1 MNKEN
6 QDQILEKYKKSITQT
21 LEAIQNDYK
30 TNIIIPNTL
39 YELNNF
45 LTELKNKKIKTDFI
59 DNQITNEHLYAFLC
73 LLQEEGTRTLGL
85 KILKNNIEIHPP
97 FTKKLINKM
106 FPMIICKILEDF
118 KSKNFNDRYECLKL
132 INSWFQL
139 SNNNFPLIFCQ
150 GIAAMSKNDE
160 IFKKG
165 CLEFLRILS
174 IIRPDLCSSVGGF
187 KILINSLLDVNNY
200 DIQDYILYSL
210 LYVINSPEKRKYF
223 NGFDDF
229 YKIFSVFT
237 KSDFTN
243 KNSPK
248 DKNTNKN
255 NDPNAYENEKKRIEL
270 SKNVIKKLLKTWTGY
285 LLIMGDYMALGSVIE
300 ALNTDT
306 DDLIKS
312 TVLNM
317 FNEILN
323 EEYDYIDNFIN
334 ISSSSRDYFYINK
347 IFFAYIFQGL
357 EQNNFY
363 SNIMKFIENGNKTY
377 NDFAHSLALKYI
389 ILYSKISKTYLKLP
403 FLNEKLRNEFEQKKQ
418 ENNDIKIFYQKE
430 IDLWE
435 NQYKEIAEED
445 LLDKIFY
452 HFLSKDLSYINAKNL
467 STEVILALHTLI
479 VHFQSN
485 KKYTNQ
491 YSIESCNKEL
501 YSIDDKSFNKLL
513 IQSKVLDTKE
523 YIKWDWGYIDSILE
537 VIDNKKLI
545 SERQAILKKLLYFY
559 YPSKNEFVNNAW
571 RSGKSEINKEFLVDS
586 FSYGS
591 IGNKLFTIL
600 ASCPEGIIVLKN
612 KDDFVE
618 DVINCLKNCLNEN
631 RKAIQVFG
639 IEQIYSKMSRNI
651 FTFIGILSST
661 IYGDEYLE
669 EKGFYSML
677 DKFVDSNNKFDYLL
691 ATIIDNINFNSK
703 NVNEWISKLISKG
716 SPQIKRYIFD
726 HIRCIFQLK
735 KELTC
740 DIDLLL
746 NSFSTEKEN
755 CNNVI
760 ISILTSLLV
769 KDNNNYE
776 IKLTPE
782 LIEKISKIDKRLL
795 FIMMRNK
802 DCFELMEDF
811 IQKEIKDINVDD
823 LVISYGNYL
832 EESTIKV
839 INAKG
844 EDNKDYNVFLT
855 ITLSQIEEQYNKIHE
870 FFVLKQLPFYI
881 IIIIK
886 DKESKNIRERYILNS
901 HMEYFSNDK
910 IILYGKPRDNTNQK
924 NIDFRTSTVNFLWKL
939 GDVNI
944 DRMGKYFTDNLDEL
958 LVPFGDNELNQRV
971 EIEDNP
977 GLIKLEKEGITL
989 ILKEDQNNKGTYS
1002 IYSIYCNIK
1011 INPHTKQYFKTP
1023 INILTELPNNEK
1035 GTETLINIG
1044 AVEKLLNY
1052 FDSDNKINNDIKYI
1066 KSALWMLAKI
1076 LIRDETGKIEKKY
1089 QIIQKILKFNEECSD
1104 YGMKGNIVYILC
1116 FISQKPSIKEYLKLN
1131 GYSYF
1136 FNTDICYPNDMK
1148 KLYIDKTT
1156 SYDNIKMKKDGDII
1170 NKKIVLSKESEAIY
1184 GNITNLINNI
1194 WSKTAS
1200 IELDDIYKRE
1210 PHLFNDPNLFIKIY
1224 AALSRHKFKQPVRRK
1239 ILQYFDNCLT
1249 SPEIIENAS
1258 KIMGELGEDLLLAHE
1273 MEE

>member
-1 MNKEN
+1 MS
-6 QDQILEKYKKSITQT
+6 QIDQFLVSI
-21 LEAIQNDYK
+21 K
-30 TNIIIPNTL
+30 
-39 YELNNF
+39 
-45 LTELKNKKIKTDFI
+45 
-59 DNQITNEHLYAFLC
+59 
-73 LLQEEGTRTLGL
+73 
-85 KILKNNIEIHPP
+85 
-97 FTKKLINKM
+97 
-106 FPMIICKILEDF
+106 
-118 KSKNFNDRYECLKL
+118 
-132 INSWFQL
+132 WFQL
-139 SNNNFPLIFCQ
+139 SNNNFPFIFCQ

-210 LYVINSPEKRKYF
+210 LYVINSPDKRKYF

-334 ISSSSRDYFYINK
+334 ISSSSRDYFYTNK

-418 ENNDIKIFYQKE
+418 ENNDLKLIYQKE
-430 IDLWE
+430 MDLWE

-479 VHFQSN
+479 INFQSN

-523 YIKWDWGYIDSILE
+523 YIKWDWGHIDSILE

-559 YPSKNEFVNNAW
+559 YPSKNEFVNNFW
-571 RSGKSEINKEFLVDS
+571 KSGKSEANKEFLVDS

-661 IYGDEYLE
+661 LYGDEYLE

-740 DIDLLL
+740 DINLLL

-760 ISILTSLLV
+760 ISILTSILV
-769 KDNNNYE
+769 RDNNNYE
-776 IKLTPE
+776 INLTPE
-782 LIEKISKIDKRLL
+782 LIEKISKIDKKLL

-823 LVISYGNYL
+823 LVVSYGNYL
-832 EESTIKV
+832 EESTIKI

-844 EDNKDYNVFLT
+844 DDNKDYNVFLT

-910 IILYGKPRDNTNQK
+910 IILYGKPRDNVNQR

-944 DRMGKYFTDNLDEL
+944 DRMGKYYTGNLDEL
-958 LVPFGDNELNQRV
+958 LVPFGDNELNQKI
-971 EIEDNP
+971 EIPDNP

-1002 IYSIYCNIK
+1002 LYSIYCNIK

-1052 FDSDNKINNDIKYI
+1052 LDNDNIINKDIKNI

-1136 FNTDICYPNDMK
+1136 FNTDICYPNDMN

-1156 SYDNIKMKKDGDII
+1156 SYDNNKIKKDGDII

-1184 GNITNLINNI
+1184 SNITNLINNI

-1210 PHLFNDPNLFIKIY
+1210 PHLFNDPNLFIKVY

-1258 KIMGELGEDLLLAHE
+1258 KILGELGEDLLLSSE
-1273 MEE
+1273 LE

>member
-1 MNKEN
+1 MSKEN
-6 QDQILEKYKKSITQT
+6 QDQILEKYKKSIIQT
-21 LEAIQNDYK
+21 LESIQNDYK
-30 TNIIIPNTL
+30 TNLIIHNTL

-45 LTELKNKKIKTDFI
+45 LTELKNKKIKTDLI
-59 DNQITNEHLYAFLC
+59 DNQITNEHLYVFLC

-97 FTKKLINKM
+97 FTKKLVNKM

-139 SNNNFPLIFCQ
+139 SNNNFPFIFCQ

-210 LYVINSPEKRKYF
+210 LYVINSPDKRKYF

-334 ISSSSRDYFYINK
+334 ISSSSRDYFYTNK

-418 ENNDIKIFYQKE
+418 ENNDLKLIYQKE
-430 IDLWE
+430 MDLWE

-479 VHFQSN
+479 INFQSN

-523 YIKWDWGYIDSILE
+523 YIKWDWGHIDSILE

-559 YPSKNEFVNNAW
+559 YPSKNEFVNNFW
-571 RSGKSEINKEFLVDS
+571 KSGKSEANKEFLVDS

-661 IYGDEYLE
+661 LYGDEYLE

-740 DIDLLL
+740 DINLLL

-760 ISILTSLLV
+760 ISILTSILV
-769 KDNNNYE
+769 RDNNNYE
-776 IKLTPE
+776 INLTPE
-782 LIEKISKIDKRLL
+782 LIEKISKIDKKLL

-823 LVISYGNYL
+823 LVVSYGNYL
-832 EESTIKV
+832 EESTIKI

-844 EDNKDYNVFLT
+844 DDNKDYNVFLT

-910 IILYGKPRDNTNQK
+910 IILYGKPRDNVNQR

-944 DRMGKYFTDNLDEL
+944 DRMGKYYTGNLDEL
-958 LVPFGDNELNQRV
+958 LVPFGDNELNQKI
-971 EIEDNP
+971 EIPDNP

-1002 IYSIYCNIK
+1002 LYSIYCNIK

-1052 FDSDNKINNDIKYI
+1052 LDNDNIINKDIKNI

-1136 FNTDICYPNDMK
+1136 FNTDICYPNDMN

-1156 SYDNIKMKKDGDII
+1156 SYDNNKIKKDGDII

-1184 GNITNLINNI
+1184 SNITNLINNI

-1210 PHLFNDPNLFIKIY
+1210 PHLFNDPNLFIKVY

-1258 KIMGELGEDLLLAHE
+1258 KILGELGEDLLLSSE
-1273 MEE
+1273 LE

>member
-1 MNKEN
+1 MSKEN
-6 QDQILEKYKKSITQT
+6 QDQILEKYKKSIIQT
-21 LEAIQNDYK
+21 LESIQNDYK
-30 TNIIIPNTL
+30 TNLIIPNTL

-45 LTELKNKKIKTDFI
+45 LTELKNKKIKTDLI
-59 DNQITNEHLYAFLC
+59 DNQITNEHLYVFLC

-97 FTKKLINKM
+97 FTKKLVNKM

-139 SNNNFPLIFCQ
+139 SNNNFPFIFCQ

-210 LYVINSPEKRKYF
+210 LYVINSPDKRKYF

-306 DDLIKS
+306 EDLIKS

-334 ISSSSRDYFYINK
+334 ISSSSRDYFYTNK

-363 SNIMKFIENGNKTY
+363 SNIMKFIENGNKAY

-418 ENNDIKIFYQKE
+418 ENNDLKLIYQKE
-430 IDLWE
+430 MDLWE

-479 VHFQSN
+479 INFQSN

-523 YIKWDWGYIDSILE
+523 YIKWDWGHIDSILE

-559 YPSKNEFVNNAW
+559 YPSKNEFVNNFW
-571 RSGKSEINKEFLVDS
+571 KSGKSEANKEFLVDS

-661 IYGDEYLE
+661 LYGDEYLE

-740 DIDLLL
+740 DINLLL

-760 ISILTSLLV
+760 ISILTSILV
-769 KDNNNYE
+769 RDNNNYE
-776 IKLTPE
+776 INLTPE
-782 LIEKISKIDKRLL
+782 LIEKISKIDKKLL

-823 LVISYGNYL
+823 LVVSYGNYL
-832 EESTIKV
+832 EESTIKI

-844 EDNKDYNVFLT
+844 DDNKDYNVFLT

-910 IILYGKPRDNTNQK
+910 IILYGKPRDNVNQR

-944 DRMGKYFTDNLDEL
+944 DRMGKYYTGNLDEL
-958 LVPFGDNELNQRV
+958 LVPFGDNELNQKI
-971 EIEDNP
+971 EIPDNP

-1002 IYSIYCNIK
+1002 LYSIYCNIK

-1052 FDSDNKINNDIKYI
+1052 LDNDNIINKDIKNI

-1136 FNTDICYPNDMK
+1136 FNTDICYPNDMN

-1156 SYDNIKMKKDGDII
+1156 SYDNNKIKKDGDII

-1184 GNITNLINNI
+1184 SNITNLINNI

-1210 PHLFNDPNLFIKIY
+1210 PHLFNDPNLFIKVY

-1258 KIMGELGEDLLLAHE
+1258 KILGELGEDLLLSSE
-1273 MEE
+1273 LE

>member
-1 MNKEN
+1 MSKEN
-6 QDQILEKYKKSITQT
+6 QDQILEKYKKSIIQT
-21 LEAIQNDYK
+21 LESIQNDYK
-30 TNIIIPNTL
+30 TNLIIPNTL

-45 LTELKNKKIKTDFI
+45 LTELKNKKIKTDLI
-59 DNQITNEHLYAFLC
+59 DNQITNEHLYVFLC

-97 FTKKLINKM
+97 FTKKLVNKM

-139 SNNNFPLIFCQ
+139 SNNNFPFIFCQ

-210 LYVINSPEKRKYF
+210 LYVINSPDKRKYF

-243 KNSPK
+243 KNSQK

-334 ISSSSRDYFYINK
+334 ISSSSRDYFYTNK

-418 ENNDIKIFYQKE
+418 ENNDLKLIYQKE
-430 IDLWE
+430 MDLWE

-479 VHFQSN
+479 INFQSN

-523 YIKWDWGYIDSILE
+523 YIKWDWGHIDSILE

-559 YPSKNEFVNNAW
+559 YPSKNEFVNNFW
-571 RSGKSEINKEFLVDS
+571 KSGKSEANKEFLVDS

-661 IYGDEYLE
+661 LYGDEYLE

-740 DIDLLL
+740 DINLLL

-760 ISILTSLLV
+760 ISILTSILV
-769 KDNNNYE
+769 RDNNNYE
-776 IKLTPE
+776 INLTPE
-782 LIEKISKIDKRLL
+782 LIEKISKIDKKLL

-823 LVISYGNYL
+823 LVVSYGNYL
-832 EESTIKV
+832 EESTIKI

-844 EDNKDYNVFLT
+844 DDNKDYNVFLT

-910 IILYGKPRDNTNQK
+910 IILYGKPRDNVNQR

-944 DRMGKYFTDNLDEL
+944 DRMGKYYTGNLDEL
-958 LVPFGDNELNQRV
+958 LVPFGDNELNQKI
-971 EIEDNP
+971 EIPDNP

-1002 IYSIYCNIK
+1002 LYSIYCNIK

-1052 FDSDNKINNDIKYI
+1052 LDNDNIINKDIKNI

-1136 FNTDICYPNDMK
+1136 FNTDICYPNDMN

-1156 SYDNIKMKKDGDII
+1156 SYDNNKIKKDGDII

-1184 GNITNLINNI
+1184 SNITNLINNI

-1210 PHLFNDPNLFIKIY
+1210 PHLFNDPNLFIKVY

-1258 KIMGELGEDLLLAHE
+1258 KILGELGEDLLLSSE
-1273 MEE
+1273 LE

>member
-1 MNKEN
+1 MSKEN
-6 QDQILEKYKKSITQT
+6 QDQILEKYKKSIIQT
-21 LEAIQNDYK
+21 LESIQNDYK
-30 TNIIIPNTL
+30 TNLIIPNTL

-45 LTELKNKKIKTDFI
+45 LTELKNKKIKTDLI
-59 DNQITNEHLYAFLC
+59 DNQITNEHLYVFLC

-97 FTKKLINKM
+97 FTKKLVNKM

-139 SNNNFPLIFCQ
+139 SNNNFPFIFCQ

-210 LYVINSPEKRKYF
+210 LYVINSPDKRKYF

-334 ISSSSRDYFYINK
+334 ISSSSRDYFYTNK

-418 ENNDIKIFYQKE
+418 ENNDLKLIYQKE
-430 IDLWE
+430 MELWE

-479 VHFQSN
+479 INFQSN

-523 YIKWDWGYIDSILE
+523 YIKWDWGHIDSILE

-559 YPSKNEFVNNAW
+559 YPSKNEFVNNFW
-571 RSGKSEINKEFLVDS
+571 KSGKSEANKEFLVDS

-661 IYGDEYLE
+661 LYGDEYLE

-740 DIDLLL
+740 DINLLL

-760 ISILTSLLV
+760 ISILTSILV
-769 KDNNNYE
+769 RDNNNYE
-776 IKLTPE
+776 INLTPE
-782 LIEKISKIDKRLL
+782 LIEKISKIDKKLL

-823 LVISYGNYL
+823 LVVSYGNYL
-832 EESTIKV
+832 EESTIKI

-844 EDNKDYNVFLT
+844 DDNKDYNVFLT

-910 IILYGKPRDNTNQK
+910 IILYGKPRDNVNQR

-944 DRMGKYFTDNLDEL
+944 DRMGKYYTGNLDEL
-958 LVPFGDNELNQRV
+958 LVPFGDNELNQKI
-971 EIEDNP
+971 EIPDNP
-977 GLIKLEKEGITL
+977 GLIQLEKEGITL

-1002 IYSIYCNIK
+1002 LYSIYCNIK

-1052 FDSDNKINNDIKYI
+1052 LDNDNIINKDIKNI

-1136 FNTDICYPNDMK
+1136 FNTDICYPNDMN

-1156 SYDNIKMKKDGDII
+1156 SYDNNKIKKDGDII

-1184 GNITNLINNI
+1184 SNITNLINNI

-1210 PHLFNDPNLFIKIY
+1210 PHLFNDPNLFIKVY

-1258 KIMGELGEDLLLAHE
+1258 KILGELGEDLLLSSE
-1273 MEE
+1273 LE

>member
-1 MNKEN
+1 M
-6 QDQILEKYKKSITQT
+6 
-21 LEAIQNDYK
+21 
-30 TNIIIPNTL
+30 
-39 YELNNF
+39 
-45 LTELKNKKIKTDFI
+45 
-59 DNQITNEHLYAFLC
+59 
-73 LLQEEGTRTLGL
+73 
-85 KILKNNIEIHPP
+85 
-97 FTKKLINKM
+97 
-106 FPMIICKILEDF
+106 
-118 KSKNFNDRYECLKL
+118 
-132 INSWFQL
+132 
-139 SNNNFPLIFCQ
+139 
-150 GIAAMSKNDE
+150 
-160 IFKKG
+160 
-165 CLEFLRILS
+165 
-174 IIRPDLCSSVGGF
+174 
-187 KILINSLLDVNNY
+187 
-200 DIQDYILYSL
+200 
-210 LYVINSPEKRKYF
+210 
-223 NGFDDF
+223 
-229 YKIFSVFT
+229 
-237 KSDFTN
+237 
-243 KNSPK
+243 
-248 DKNTNKN
+248 
-255 NDPNAYENEKKRIEL
+255 
-270 SKNVIKKLLKTWTGY
+270 
-285 LLIMGDYMALGSVIE
+285 
-300 ALNTDT
+300 
-306 DDLIKS
+306 
-312 TVLNM
+312 
-317 FNEILN
+317 
-323 EEYDYIDNFIN
+323 
-334 ISSSSRDYFYINK
+334 
-347 IFFAYIFQGL
+347 
-357 EQNNFY
+357 
-363 SNIMKFIENGNKTY
+363 
-377 NDFAHSLALKYI
+377 
-389 ILYSKISKTYLKLP
+389 
-403 FLNEKLRNEFEQKKQ
+403 
-418 ENNDIKIFYQKE
+418 
-430 IDLWE
+430 DLWE

-467 STEVILALHTLI
+467 STEVILALYTLI
-479 VHFQSN
+479 INFQSN

-523 YIKWDWGYIDSILE
+523 YIKWDWGHIDSILE

-559 YPSKNEFVNNAW
+559 YPSKNEFVNNFW
-571 RSGKSEINKEFLVDS
+571 KSGKSEANKEFLVDS

-661 IYGDEYLE
+661 LYGDEYLE

-740 DIDLLL
+740 DINLLL

-760 ISILTSLLV
+760 ISILTSILV
-769 KDNNNYE
+769 RDNNNYE
-776 IKLTPE
+776 INLTPE
-782 LIEKISKIDKRLL
+782 LIEKISKIDKKLL

-823 LVISYGNYL
+823 LVVSYGNYL
-832 EESTIKV
+832 EESTIKI

-844 EDNKDYNVFLT
+844 DDNKDYNVFLT

-910 IILYGKPRDNTNQK
+910 IILYGKPRDNVNQR

-944 DRMGKYFTDNLDEL
+944 DRMGKYYTGNLDEL
-958 LVPFGDNELNQRV
+958 LVPFGDNELNQKI
-971 EIEDNP
+971 EIPDNP

-1002 IYSIYCNIK
+1002 LYSIYCNIK

-1052 FDSDNKINNDIKYI
+1052 LDNDNIINKDIKNI

-1136 FNTDICYPNDMK
+1136 FNTDICYPNDMN

-1156 SYDNIKMKKDGDII
+1156 SYDNNKIKKDGDII

-1184 GNITNLINNI
+1184 SNITNLINNI

-1210 PHLFNDPNLFIKIY
+1210 PHLFNDPNLFIKVY

-1258 KIMGELGEDLLLAHE
+1258 KILGELGEDLLLSSE
-1273 MEE
+1273 LE

>member
-1 MNKEN
+1 MSKEN
-6 QDQILEKYKKSITQT
+6 QDQILEKYKKSIIQT
-21 LEAIQNDYK
+21 LESIQNDYK
-30 TNIIIPNTL
+30 TNLIIPNTL

-45 LTELKNKKIKTDFI
+45 LTELKNKKIKTDLI
-59 DNQITNEHLYAFLC
+59 DNQITNEHLYVFLC

-97 FTKKLINKM
+97 FTKKLVNKM

-139 SNNNFPLIFCQ
+139 SNNNFPFIFCQ

-210 LYVINSPEKRKYF
+210 LYVINSPDKRKYF

-334 ISSSSRDYFYINK
+334 ISSSSRDYFYTNK

-418 ENNDIKIFYQKE
+418 ENNDLKLIYQKE
-430 IDLWE
+430 MDLWE

-479 VHFQSN
+479 INFQSN

-523 YIKWDWGYIDSILE
+523 YIKWDWGHIDSILE

-559 YPSKNEFVNNAW
+559 YPSKNEFVNNFW
-571 RSGKSEINKEFLVDS
+571 KSGKSEANKEFLVDS

-631 RKAIQVFG
+631 RKTIQVFG

-661 IYGDEYLE
+661 LYGDEYLE

-740 DIDLLL
+740 DINLLL

-760 ISILTSLLV
+760 ISILTSILV
-769 KDNNNYE
+769 RDNNNYE
-776 IKLTPE
+776 INLTPE
-782 LIEKISKIDKRLL
+782 LIEKISKIDKKLL

-823 LVISYGNYL
+823 LVVSYGNYL
-832 EESTIKV
+832 EESTIKI

-844 EDNKDYNVFLT
+844 DDNKDYNVFLT

-910 IILYGKPRDNTNQK
+910 IILYGKPRDNVNQR

-944 DRMGKYFTDNLDEL
+944 DRMGKYYTGNLDEL
-958 LVPFGDNELNQRV
+958 LVPFGDNELNQKI
-971 EIEDNP
+971 EIPDNP

-1002 IYSIYCNIK
+1002 LYSIYCNIK

-1052 FDSDNKINNDIKYI
+1052 LDNDNIINKDIKNI

-1136 FNTDICYPNDMK
+1136 FNTDICYPNDMN

-1156 SYDNIKMKKDGDII
+1156 SYDNNKIKKDGDII

-1184 GNITNLINNI
+1184 SNITNLINNI

-1210 PHLFNDPNLFIKIY
+1210 PHLFNDPNLFIKVY

-1258 KIMGELGEDLLLAHE
+1258 KILGELGEDLLLSSE
-1273 MEE
+1273 LE

>member
-1 MNKEN
+1 MSKEN
-6 QDQILEKYKKSITQT
+6 QDQILEKYKKSIIQT
-21 LEAIQNDYK
+21 LESIQNDYK
-30 TNIIIPNTL
+30 TNLIIPNTL

-45 LTELKNKKIKTDFI
+45 LTELKNKKIKTDLI
-59 DNQITNEHLYAFLC
+59 DNQITNEHLYVFLC

-97 FTKKLINKM
+97 FTKKLVNKM

-139 SNNNFPLIFCQ
+139 SNNNFPFIFCQ

-210 LYVINSPEKRKYF
+210 LYVINSPDKRKYF

-334 ISSSSRDYFYINK
+334 ISSSSRDYFYTNK

-418 ENNDIKIFYQKE
+418 ENNDLKLIYQKE
-430 IDLWE
+430 MDLWE

-479 VHFQSN
+479 INFQSN

-523 YIKWDWGYIDSILE
+523 YIKWDWGHIDSILE

-559 YPSKNEFVNNAW
+559 YPSKNEFVNNFW
-571 RSGKSEINKEFLVDS
+571 KSGKSEANKEFLVDS

-661 IYGDEYLE
+661 LYGDEYLE

-740 DIDLLL
+740 DINLLL

-760 ISILTSLLV
+760 ISILTSILV
-769 KDNNNYE
+769 RDNNNYE
-776 IKLTPE
+776 INLTPE
-782 LIEKISKIDKRLL
+782 LIEKISKIDKKLL

-823 LVISYGNYL
+823 LVVSYGNYL
-832 EESTIKV
+832 EESTIKI

-844 EDNKDYNVFLT
+844 DDNKDYNVFLT

-910 IILYGKPRDNTNQK
+910 IILYGKPRDNVNQR

-944 DRMGKYFTDNLDEL
+944 DRMGKYYTGNLDEL
-958 LVPFGDNELNQRV
+958 LVPFGDNELNQKI
-971 EIEDNP
+971 EIPDNP

-989 ILKEDQNNKGTYS
+989 ILKEDQNNKGS
-1002 IYSIYCNIK
+1002 
-1011 INPHTKQYFKTP
+1011 
-1023 INILTELPNNEK
+1023 
-1035 GTETLINIG
+1035 
-1044 AVEKLLNY
+1044 
-1052 FDSDNKINNDIKYI
+1052 
-1066 KSALWMLAKI
+1066 
-1076 LIRDETGKIEKKY
+1076 
-1089 QIIQKILKFNEECSD
+1089 
-1104 YGMKGNIVYILC
+1104 
-1116 FISQKPSIKEYLKLN
+1116 
-1131 GYSYF
+1131 
-1136 FNTDICYPNDMK
+1136 
-1148 KLYIDKTT
+1148 
-1156 SYDNIKMKKDGDII
+1156 
-1170 NKKIVLSKESEAIY
+1170 
-1184 GNITNLINNI
+1184 
-1194 WSKTAS
+1194 
-1200 IELDDIYKRE
+1200 
-1210 PHLFNDPNLFIKIY
+1210 
-1224 AALSRHKFKQPVRRK
+1224 
-1239 ILQYFDNCLT
+1239 
-1249 SPEIIENAS
+1249 
-1258 KIMGELGEDLLLAHE
+1258 
-1273 MEE
+1273 

>member
-1 MNKEN
+1 MSKEN
-6 QDQILEKYKKSITQT
+6 QDQILEKYKKSIIQT
-21 LEAIQNDYK
+21 LESIQNDYK
-30 TNIIIPNTL
+30 TNLIIPNTL

-45 LTELKNKKIKTDFI
+45 LTELKNKKIKTDLI
-59 DNQITNEHLYAFLC
+59 DNQITNEHLYVFLC

-97 FTKKLINKM
+97 FTKKLVNKM

-139 SNNNFPLIFCQ
+139 SNNNFPFIFCQ

-210 LYVINSPEKRKYF
+210 LYVINSPDKRKYF

-334 ISSSSRDYFYINK
+334 ISSSSRDYFYTNK

-418 ENNDIKIFYQKE
+418 ENNDLKLIYQKE
-430 IDLWE
+430 MDLWE

-452 HFLSKDLSYINAKNL
+452 HFLSKDVSYINAKKL

-479 VHFQSN
+479 INFQSN

-523 YIKWDWGYIDSILE
+523 YIKWDWGHIDSILE

-559 YPSKNEFVNNAW
+559 YPSKNEFVNNFW
-571 RSGKSEINKEFLVDS
+571 KSGKSEANKEFLVDS

-661 IYGDEYLE
+661 LYGDEYLE

-740 DIDLLL
+740 DINLLL

-760 ISILTSLLV
+760 ISILTSILV
-769 KDNNNYE
+769 RDNNNYE
-776 IKLTPE
+776 INLTPE
-782 LIEKISKIDKRLL
+782 LIEKISKIDKKLL

-823 LVISYGNYL
+823 LVVSYGNYL
-832 EESTIKV
+832 EESTIKI

-844 EDNKDYNVFLT
+844 DDNKDYNVFLT

-910 IILYGKPRDNTNQK
+910 IILYGKPRDNVNQR

-944 DRMGKYFTDNLDEL
+944 DRMGKYYTGNLDEL
-958 LVPFGDNELNQRV
+958 LVPFGDNELNQKI
-971 EIEDNP
+971 EIPENP
-977 GLIKLEKEGITL
+977 GLIQLEKEGITL

-1002 IYSIYCNIK
+1002 LYSIYCNIK

-1052 FDSDNKINNDIKYI
+1052 LDNDNIINKDIKNI

-1136 FNTDICYPNDMK
+1136 FNTDICYPNDMN

-1156 SYDNIKMKKDGDII
+1156 SYDNNKIKKDGDII

-1184 GNITNLINNI
+1184 SNITNLINNI

-1210 PHLFNDPNLFIKIY
+1210 PHLFNDPNLFIKVY

-1258 KIMGELGEDLLLAHE
+1258 KILGELGEDLLLSSE
-1273 MEE
+1273 LE

>member
-1 MNKEN
+1 MSEEN
-6 QDQILEKYKKSITQT
+6 RDQILEKYKKSIIQT
-21 LEAIQNDYK
+21 LESIQNDYK
-30 TNIIIPNTL
+30 TNLIIPNTL

-45 LTELKNKKIKTDFI
+45 LTELKNKKIKTDLI
-59 DNQITNEHLYAFLC
+59 DNQITNEHLYVFLC

-97 FTKKLINKM
+97 FTKKLVNKM

-139 SNNNFPLIFCQ
+139 SNNNFPFIFCQ

-210 LYVINSPEKRKYF
+210 LYVINSPDKRKYF

-270 SKNVIKKLLKTWTGY
+270 SKNVIKKILKTWTGY

-334 ISSSSRDYFYINK
+334 ISSSSRDYFYTNK

-418 ENNDIKIFYQKE
+418 ENNDLKLIYQKE
-430 IDLWE
+430 MDLWE

-479 VHFQSN
+479 INFQSN

-523 YIKWDWGYIDSILE
+523 YIKWDWGHIDSILE

-559 YPSKNEFVNNAW
+559 YPSKNEFVNNFW
-571 RSGKSEINKEFLVDS
+571 KSGKSEANKEFLVDS

-661 IYGDEYLE
+661 LYGDEYLE

-740 DIDLLL
+740 DINLLL

-760 ISILTSLLV
+760 ISILTSILV
-769 KDNNNYE
+769 RDNNNYE
-776 IKLTPE
+776 INLTPE
-782 LIEKISKIDKRLL
+782 LIEKISKIDKKLL

-823 LVISYGNYL
+823 LVVSYGNYL
-832 EESTIKV
+832 EESTIKI

-844 EDNKDYNVFLT
+844 DDNKDYNVFLT

-910 IILYGKPRDNTNQK
+910 IILYGKPRDNVNQR

-944 DRMGKYFTDNLDEL
+944 DRMGKYYTGNLDEL
-958 LVPFGDNELNQRV
+958 LVPFGDNELNQKI
-971 EIEDNP
+971 EIPDNP

-1002 IYSIYCNIK
+1002 LYSIYCNIK

-1052 FDSDNKINNDIKYI
+1052 LDNDNIINKDIKNI

-1136 FNTDICYPNDMK
+1136 FNTDICYPNDMN

-1156 SYDNIKMKKDGDII
+1156 SYDNNKIKKDGDII

-1184 GNITNLINNI
+1184 SNITNLINNI

-1210 PHLFNDPNLFIKIY
+1210 PHLFNDPNLFIKVY

-1258 KIMGELGEDLLLAHE
+1258 KILGELGEDLLLSSE
-1273 MEE
+1273 LE

>member
-6 QDQILEKYKKSITQT
+6 QEQILEKYKKYITET
-21 LEAIQNDYK
+21 LETIQNDYK

-45 LTELKNKKIKTDFI
+45 LTEIKNKKIKTDFI
-59 DNQITNEHLYAFLC
+59 DNQIKDEHLYVFLY

-85 KILKNNIEIHPP
+85 RILKNNIEIHPP
-97 FTKKLINKM
+97 FTKKLVNKM

-132 INSWFQL
+132 INSWFKL

-150 GIAAMSKNDE
+150 GIASMSKNDE
-160 IFKKG
+160 VFKKG

-187 KILINSLLDVNNY
+187 KILINSLLDINNY

-210 LYVINSPEKRKYF
+210 LYVINSPNKRKYF

-248 DKNTNKN
+248 DKNSNKN

-334 ISSSSRDYFYINK
+334 ISSASRDYFYTNK

-377 NDFAHSLALKYI
+377 NDFAHNLALKYI

-403 FLNEKLRNEFEQKKQ
+403 FLNEKLKNDIKP
-418 ENNDIKIFYQKE
+418 ENNDIKSLYQKE
-430 IDLWE
+430 MDLWE

-452 HFLSKDLSYINAKNL
+452 HFLSKDLSSINVKNL

-479 VHFQSN
+479 VDFQSN

-501 YSIDDKSFNKLL
+501 YFIDDKSFNKLL
-513 IQSKVLDTKE
+513 MQSKVLDTKE

-537 VIDNKKLI
+537 IIDNKKLI

-559 YPSKNEFVNNAW
+559 YPSKNEFVNNNW
-571 RSGKSEINKEFLVDS
+571 KSGKAEINKEFLIDS
-586 FSYGS
+586 FSFGS

-600 ASCPEGIIVLKN
+600 ASSPEGIIVLKN

-618 DVINCLKNCLNEN
+618 DVINCLKNCLSEN
-631 RKAIQVFG
+631 RKATPVFG
-639 IEQIYSKMSRNI
+639 IDQIYSKMSRNI

-661 IYGDEYLE
+661 LYGDEYLE

-677 DKFVDSNNKFDYLL
+677 DKFVDSNNKYDYLL
-691 ATIIDNINFNSK
+691 TTIIDNINFNSK
-703 NVNEWISKLISKG
+703 NVNEWITKLISKG
-716 SPQIKRYIFD
+716 SPEIKRYIFD

-735 KELTC
+735 KELAC

-769 KDNNNYE
+769 KENNNYE
-776 IKLTPE
+776 INLTPE
-782 LIEKISKIDKRLL
+782 LIETISKIDKKLL

-811 IQKEIKDINVDD
+811 IQKEIKDINVDG
-823 LVISYGNYL
+823 LVESYGNYL

-844 EDNKDYNVFLT
+844 VDNKDYNVFLT

-870 FFVLKQLPFYI
+870 FFVLKQMPFYI

-886 DKESKNIRERYILNS
+886 DKETKNIRERYILNS
-901 HMEYFSNDK
+901 YMEYFSNDK
-910 IILYGKPRDNTNQK
+910 IILYGKPRDNITQR
-924 NIDFRTSTVNFLWKL
+924 NIDFSNSTINFLWKL

-944 DRMGKYFTDNLDEL
+944 DRMGIKNDNIEEL
-958 LVPFGDNELNQRV
+958 LVPFGDNEFNQK
-971 EIEDNP
+971 IEMPDNP

-989 ILKEDQNNKGTYS
+989 ILKENEQNKGTYI

-1044 AVEKLLNY
+1044 AVEKLLSY
-1052 FDSDNKINNDIKYI
+1052 FDNDNKINKDIKNI

-1089 QIIQKILKFNEECSD
+1089 QVIEKILKFNDECSD

-1116 FISQKPSIKEYLKLN
+1116 FISQKPSIKEYLKSN

-1148 KLYIDKTT
+1148 KLFIDNTT
-1156 SYDNIKMKKDGDII
+1156 SYDNNKINKDGDII

-1210 PHLFNDPNLFIKIY
+1210 PQLFNEPNLFIKVY
-1224 AALSRHKFKQPVRRK
+1224 AALSRHKFKQPVRRR
-1239 ILQYFDNCLT
+1239 ILQYFDNCLA
-1249 SPEIIENAS
+1249 SPEIIEKAS
-1258 KIMGELGEDLLLAHE
+1258 KTLGELGEDLLLAHE

>member
-1 MNKEN
+1 MSKEN
-6 QDQILEKYKKSITQT
+6 QDQILEKYKKSIIQT
-21 LEAIQNDYK
+21 LESIQNDYK
-30 TNIIIPNTL
+30 TNLIIPNTL

-45 LTELKNKKIKTDFI
+45 LTELKNKKIKTDLI
-59 DNQITNEHLYAFLC
+59 DNQITNEHLYVFLC

-97 FTKKLINKM
+97 FTKKLVNKM

-139 SNNNFPLIFCQ
+139 SNNNFPFIFCQ

-210 LYVINSPEKRKYF
+210 LYVINSPDKRKYF

-334 ISSSSRDYFYINK
+334 ISSSSRDYFYTNK

-418 ENNDIKIFYQKE
+418 ENNDLKLIYQKE
-430 IDLWE
+430 MDLWE

-479 VHFQSN
+479 INFQSN

-523 YIKWDWGYIDSILE
+523 YIKWDWGHIDSILE

-559 YPSKNEFVNNAW
+559 YPSKNEFVNNFW
-571 RSGKSEINKEFLVDS
+571 KSGKSEANKEFLVDS

-661 IYGDEYLE
+661 LYGDEYLE

-691 ATIIDNINFNSK
+691 AIIIDNINFNSK

-740 DIDLLL
+740 DINLLL

-760 ISILTSLLV
+760 ISILTSILV
-769 KDNNNYE
+769 RDNNNYE
-776 IKLTPE
+776 INLTPE
-782 LIEKISKIDKRLL
+782 LIEKISKIDKKLL

-823 LVISYGNYL
+823 LVVSYGNYL
-832 EESTIKV
+832 EESTIKI

-844 EDNKDYNVFLT
+844 DDNKDYNVFLT

-910 IILYGKPRDNTNQK
+910 IILYGKPRDNVNQR

-944 DRMGKYFTDNLDEL
+944 DRMGKYYTGNLDEL
-958 LVPFGDNELNQRV
+958 LVPFGDNELNQKI
-971 EIEDNP
+971 EIPDNP

-1002 IYSIYCNIK
+1002 LYSIYCNIK

-1052 FDSDNKINNDIKYI
+1052 LDNDNIINKDIKNI

-1116 FISQKPSIKEYLKLN
+1116 FISQKLSIKEYLKLN

-1136 FNTDICYPNDMK
+1136 FNTDICYPNDMN

-1156 SYDNIKMKKDGDII
+1156 SYDNNKIKKDGDII

-1184 GNITNLINNI
+1184 SNITNLINNI

-1210 PHLFNDPNLFIKIY
+1210 PHLFNDPNLFIKVY

-1258 KIMGELGEDLLLAHE
+1258 KILGELGEDLLLSSE
-1273 MEE
+1273 LE

>member
-1 MNKEN
+1 MSKEN
-6 QDQILEKYKKSITQT
+6 QEQILEKYKKSIIQT
-21 LEAIQNDYK
+21 LESIQNDYK
-30 TNIIIPNTL
+30 TNLIIPNTL

-45 LTELKNKKIKTDFI
+45 LTELKNKKIKTDLI
-59 DNQITNEHLYAFLC
+59 DNQITNEHLYVFLC

-97 FTKKLINKM
+97 FTKKLVNKM

-139 SNNNFPLIFCQ
+139 SNNNFPFIFCQ

-210 LYVINSPEKRKYF
+210 LYVINSPDKRKYF

-334 ISSSSRDYFYINK
+334 ISSSSRDYFYTNK

-418 ENNDIKIFYQKE
+418 ENNDLKLIYQKE
-430 IDLWE
+430 MDLWE

-479 VHFQSN
+479 INFQSN

-523 YIKWDWGYIDSILE
+523 YIKWDWGHIDSILE

-559 YPSKNEFVNNAW
+559 YPSKNEFVNNFW
-571 RSGKSEINKEFLVDS
+571 KSGKSEANKEFLVDS

-661 IYGDEYLE
+661 LYGDEYLE

-740 DIDLLL
+740 DINLLL

-760 ISILTSLLV
+760 ISILTSILV
-769 KDNNNYE
+769 RDNNNYE
-776 IKLTPE
+776 INLTPE
-782 LIEKISKIDKRLL
+782 LIEKISKIDKKLL

-823 LVISYGNYL
+823 LVVSYGNYL
-832 EESTIKV
+832 EESTIKI

-844 EDNKDYNVFLT
+844 DDNKDYNVFLT

-910 IILYGKPRDNTNQK
+910 IILYGKPRDNVNQR

-944 DRMGKYFTDNLDEL
+944 DRMGKYYTGNLDEL
-958 LVPFGDNELNQRV
+958 LVPFGDNELNQKI
-971 EIEDNP
+971 EIPDNP

-1002 IYSIYCNIK
+1002 LYSIYCNIK

-1052 FDSDNKINNDIKYI
+1052 LDNDNIINKDIKNI

-1136 FNTDICYPNDMK
+1136 FNTDICYPNDMN

-1156 SYDNIKMKKDGDII
+1156 SYDNNKIKKDGDII

-1184 GNITNLINNI
+1184 SNITNLINNI

-1210 PHLFNDPNLFIKIY
+1210 PHLFNDPNLFIKVY

-1258 KIMGELGEDLLLAHE
+1258 KILGELGEDLLLSSE
-1273 MEE
+1273 LE

>member
-1 MNKEN
+1 MSKEN
-6 QDQILEKYKKSITQT
+6 QDQILEKYKKSIIQT
-21 LEAIQNDYK
+21 LESIQNDYK
-30 TNIIIPNTL
+30 TNLIIPNTL

-45 LTELKNKKIKTDFI
+45 LTELKNKKIKTDLI
-59 DNQITNEHLYAFLC
+59 DNQITNEHLYVFLC

-97 FTKKLINKM
+97 FTKKLVNKM

-139 SNNNFPLIFCQ
+139 SNNNFPFIFCQ

-210 LYVINSPEKRKYF
+210 LYVINSPDKRKYF

-334 ISSSSRDYFYINK
+334 ISSSSRDYFYTNK

-418 ENNDIKIFYQKE
+418 ENNDLKLIYQKE
-430 IDLWE
+430 MDLWE

-467 STEVILALHTLI
+467 STEVILALHTLVI
-479 VHFQSN
+479 NFQSN

-523 YIKWDWGYIDSILE
+523 YIKWDWGHIDSILE

-559 YPSKNEFVNNAW
+559 YPSKNEFVNNFW
-571 RSGKSEINKEFLVDS
+571 KSGKSEANKEFLVDS

-661 IYGDEYLE
+661 LYGDEYLE

-740 DIDLLL
+740 DINLLL

-760 ISILTSLLV
+760 ISILTSILV
-769 KDNNNYE
+769 RDNNNYE
-776 IKLTPE
+776 INLTPE
-782 LIEKISKIDKRLL
+782 LIEKISKIDKKLL

-823 LVISYGNYL
+823 LVVSYGNYL
-832 EESTIKV
+832 EESTIKI

-844 EDNKDYNVFLT
+844 DDNKDYNVFLT

-910 IILYGKPRDNTNQK
+910 IILYGKPRDNVNQR

-944 DRMGKYFTDNLDEL
+944 DRMGKYYTGNLDEL
-958 LVPFGDNELNQRV
+958 LVPFGDNELNQKI
-971 EIEDNP
+971 EIPDNP

-1002 IYSIYCNIK
+1002 LYSIYCNIK

-1052 FDSDNKINNDIKYI
+1052 LDNDNIINKDIKNI

-1136 FNTDICYPNDMK
+1136 FNTDICYPNDMN

-1156 SYDNIKMKKDGDII
+1156 SYDNNKIKKDGDII

-1184 GNITNLINNI
+1184 SNITNLINNI

-1210 PHLFNDPNLFIKIY
+1210 PHLFNDPNLFIKVY

-1258 KIMGELGEDLLLAHE
+1258 KILGELGEDLLLSSE
-1273 MEE
+1273 LE

>member
-1 MNKEN
+1 MSKEN
-6 QDQILEKYKKSITQT
+6 QDQILEKYKKSIIQT
-21 LEAIQNDYK
+21 LESIQNDYK
-30 TNIIIPNTL
+30 TNLIIPNTL

-45 LTELKNKKIKTDFI
+45 LTELKNKKIKTDLI
-59 DNQITNEHLYAFLC
+59 DNQITNEHLYVFLC

-97 FTKKLINKM
+97 FTKKLVNKM

-139 SNNNFPLIFCQ
+139 SNNNFPFIFCQ

-210 LYVINSPEKRKYF
+210 LYVINSPDKRKYF

-334 ISSSSRDYFYINK
+334 ISSSSRDYFYTNK

-418 ENNDIKIFYQKE
+418 ENNDLKLIYQKE
-430 IDLWE
+430 MDLWE

-479 VHFQSN
+479 INFQSN

-523 YIKWDWGYIDSILE
+523 YIKWDWGHIDSILE

-559 YPSKNEFVNNAW
+559 YPSKNEFVNNFW
-571 RSGKSEINKEFLVDS
+571 KSGKSEANKEFLVDS

-661 IYGDEYLE
+661 LYGDEYLE

-740 DIDLLL
+740 DINLLL

-760 ISILTSLLV
+760 ISILTSILV
-769 KDNNNYE
+769 RDNNNYE
-776 IKLTPE
+776 INLTPE
-782 LIEKISKIDKRLL
+782 LTEKISKIDKKLL

-823 LVISYGNYL
+823 LVVSYGNYL
-832 EESTIKV
+832 EESTIKI

-844 EDNKDYNVFLT
+844 DDNKDYNVFLT

-910 IILYGKPRDNTNQK
+910 IILYGKPRDNVNQR

-944 DRMGKYFTDNLDEL
+944 DRMGKYYTGNLDEL
-958 LVPFGDNELNQRV
+958 LVPFGDNELNQKI
-971 EIEDNP
+971 EIPDNP

-1002 IYSIYCNIK
+1002 LYSIYCNIK

-1052 FDSDNKINNDIKYI
+1052 LDNDNIINKDIKNI

-1136 FNTDICYPNDMK
+1136 FNTDICYPNDMN

-1156 SYDNIKMKKDGDII
+1156 SYDNNKIKKDGDII

-1184 GNITNLINNI
+1184 SNITNLINNI

-1210 PHLFNDPNLFIKIY
+1210 PHLFNDPNLFIKVY

-1258 KIMGELGEDLLLAHE
+1258 KILGELGEDLLLSSE
-1273 MEE
+1273 LE

>member
-1 MNKEN
+1 MSKEN
-6 QDQILEKYKKSITQT
+6 QDQILEKYKKSIIQT
-21 LEAIQNDYK
+21 LESIQNDYK
-30 TNIIIPNTL
+30 TNLIIPNTL

-45 LTELKNKKIKTDFI
+45 LTELKNKKIKTDLI
-59 DNQITNEHLYAFLC
+59 DNLITNEHLYVFLC

-97 FTKKLINKM
+97 FTKKLVNKM

-139 SNNNFPLIFCQ
+139 SNNNFPFIFCQ

-210 LYVINSPEKRKYF
+210 LYVINSPDKRKYF

-334 ISSSSRDYFYINK
+334 ISSSSRDYFYTNK

-418 ENNDIKIFYQKE
+418 ENNDLKLIYQKE
-430 IDLWE
+430 MDLWE

-479 VHFQSN
+479 INFQSN

-523 YIKWDWGYIDSILE
+523 YIKWDWGHIDSILE

-559 YPSKNEFVNNAW
+559 YPSKNEFVNNFW
-571 RSGKSEINKEFLVDS
+571 KSGKSEANKEFLVDS

-661 IYGDEYLE
+661 LYGDEYLE

-740 DIDLLL
+740 DINLLL

-760 ISILTSLLV
+760 ISILTSILV
-769 KDNNNYE
+769 RDNNNYE
-776 IKLTPE
+776 INLTPE
-782 LIEKISKIDKRLL
+782 LIEKISKIDKKLL

-823 LVISYGNYL
+823 LVVSYGNYL
-832 EESTIKV
+832 EESTIKI

-844 EDNKDYNVFLT
+844 DDNKDYNVFLT

-910 IILYGKPRDNTNQK
+910 IILYGKPRDNVNQR

-944 DRMGKYFTDNLDEL
+944 DRMGKYYTGNLDEL
-958 LVPFGDNELNQRV
+958 LVPFGDNELNQKI
-971 EIEDNP
+971 EIPDNP

-1002 IYSIYCNIK
+1002 LYSIYCNIK

-1052 FDSDNKINNDIKYI
+1052 LDNDNIINKDIKNI

-1136 FNTDICYPNDMK
+1136 FNTDICYPNDMN

-1156 SYDNIKMKKDGDII
+1156 SYDNNKIKKDGDII

-1184 GNITNLINNI
+1184 SNITNLINNI

-1210 PHLFNDPNLFIKIY
+1210 PHLFNDPNLFIKVY

-1258 KIMGELGEDLLLAHE
+1258 KILGELGEDLLLSSE
-1273 MEE
+1273 LE

>member
-1 MNKEN
+1 MSKEN
-6 QDQILEKYKKSITQT
+6 QDQILEKYKKSIFQT
-21 LEAIQNDYK
+21 LESIQNDYK
-30 TNIIIPNTL
+30 TNLIIPNTL

-45 LTELKNKKIKTDFI
+45 LTELKNKKIKTDLI
-59 DNQITNEHLYAFLC
+59 DNQITNEHLYVFLC

-97 FTKKLINKM
+97 FTKKLVNKM

-139 SNNNFPLIFCQ
+139 SNNNFPFIFCQ

-210 LYVINSPEKRKYF
+210 LYVINSPDKRKYF

-243 KNSPK
+243 KNSQK

-334 ISSSSRDYFYINK
+334 ISSSSRDYFYTNK

-418 ENNDIKIFYQKE
+418 ENNDLKLIYQKE
-430 IDLWE
+430 MDLWE

-479 VHFQSN
+479 INFQSN

-523 YIKWDWGYIDSILE
+523 YIKWDWGHIDSILE

-559 YPSKNEFVNNAW
+559 YPSKNEFVNNFW
-571 RSGKSEINKEFLVDS
+571 KSGKSEANKEFLVDS

-661 IYGDEYLE
+661 LYGDEYLE

-740 DIDLLL
+740 DINLLL

-760 ISILTSLLV
+760 ISILTSILV
-769 KDNNNYE
+769 RDNNNYE
-776 IKLTPE
+776 INLTPE
-782 LIEKISKIDKRLL
+782 LIEKISKIDKKLL

-823 LVISYGNYL
+823 LVVSYGNYL
-832 EESTIKV
+832 EESTIKI

-844 EDNKDYNVFLT
+844 DDNKDYNVFLT
-855 ITLSQIEEQYNKIHE
+855 ITLSQIEEQYNIHE

-910 IILYGKPRDNTNQK
+910 IILYGKPRDNVNQR

-944 DRMGKYFTDNLDEL
+944 DRMGKYYTGNLDEL
-958 LVPFGDNELNQRV
+958 LVPFGDNELNQKI
-971 EIEDNP
+971 EIPDNP

-1002 IYSIYCNIK
+1002 LYSIYCNIK

-1052 FDSDNKINNDIKYI
+1052 LDNDNIINKDIKNI

-1136 FNTDICYPNDMK
+1136 FNTDICYPNDMN

-1156 SYDNIKMKKDGDII
+1156 SYDNNKIKKDGDII

-1184 GNITNLINNI
+1184 SNITNLINNI

-1210 PHLFNDPNLFIKIY
+1210 PHLFNDPNLFIKVY

-1258 KIMGELGEDLLLAHE
+1258 KILGELGEDLLLSSE
-1273 MEE
+1273 LE

>member
-1 MNKEN
+1 MSKEN
-6 QDQILEKYKKSITQT
+6 QDQILEKYKKSIIQT
-21 LEAIQNDYK
+21 LESIQNDYK
-30 TNIIIPNTL
+30 TNLIIPNTL

-45 LTELKNKKIKTDFI
+45 LTELKNKKIKTDLI
-59 DNQITNEHLYAFLC
+59 DNQITNEHLYVFLC

-97 FTKKLINKM
+97 FTKKLVNKM

-139 SNNNFPLIFCQ
+139 SNNNFPFIFCQ

-210 LYVINSPEKRKYF
+210 LYVINSPDKRKYF

-334 ISSSSRDYFYINK
+334 ISSSSRDYFYTNK

-418 ENNDIKIFYQKE
+418 ENNDLKLIYQKE
-430 IDLWE
+430 MDLWE

-479 VHFQSN
+479 INFQSN

-523 YIKWDWGYIDSILE
+523 YIKWDWGHIDSILE

-559 YPSKNEFVNNAW
+559 YPSKNEFVNNFW
-571 RSGKSEINKEFLVDS
+571 KSGKSEANKEFLVDS

-661 IYGDEYLE
+661 LYGDEYLE

-740 DIDLLL
+740 DINLLL

-760 ISILTSLLV
+760 ISILTSILV
-769 KDNNNYE
+769 RDNNNYE
-776 IKLTPE
+776 INLTPE
-782 LIEKISKIDKRLL
+782 LIEKISKIDKKLL

-823 LVISYGNYL
+823 LVVSYGNYL
-832 EESTIKV
+832 EESTIKI

-844 EDNKDYNVFLT
+844 DDNKDYNVFLT

-910 IILYGKPRDNTNQK
+910 IILYGKPRDNVNQR

-944 DRMGKYFTDNLDEL
+944 DRMGKYYNGNLDEL
-958 LVPFGDNELNQRV
+958 LVPFGDNELNQKI
-971 EIEDNP
+971 EIPDNP

-1002 IYSIYCNIK
+1002 LYSIYCNIK

-1052 FDSDNKINNDIKYI
+1052 LDNDNIINKDIKNI

-1136 FNTDICYPNDMK
+1136 FNTDICYPNDMN

-1156 SYDNIKMKKDGDII
+1156 SYDNNKIKKDGDII

-1184 GNITNLINNI
+1184 SNITNLINNI

-1210 PHLFNDPNLFIKIY
+1210 PHLFNDPNLFIKVY

-1258 KIMGELGEDLLLAHE
+1258 KILGELGEDLLLSSE
-1273 MEE
+1273 LE

>member
-1 MNKEN
+1 MSKEN
-6 QDQILEKYKKSITQT
+6 QDQILEKYKKSIFQT
-21 LEAIQNDYK
+21 LESIQNDYK
-30 TNIIIPNTL
+30 TNLIIPNTL

-45 LTELKNKKIKTDFI
+45 LTELKNKKIKTDLI
-59 DNQITNEHLYAFLC
+59 DNQITNEHLYVFLC

-97 FTKKLINKM
+97 FTKKLVNKM

-139 SNNNFPLIFCQ
+139 SNNNFPFIFCQ

-210 LYVINSPEKRKYF
+210 LYVINSPDKRKYF

-334 ISSSSRDYFYINK
+334 ISSSSRDYFYTNK

-418 ENNDIKIFYQKE
+418 ENNDLKLIYQKE
-430 IDLWE
+430 MDLWE

-479 VHFQSN
+479 INFQSN

-523 YIKWDWGYIDSILE
+523 YIKWDWGHIDSILE

-559 YPSKNEFVNNAW
+559 YPSKNEFVNNFW
-571 RSGKSEINKEFLVDS
+571 KSGKSEANKEFLVDS

-661 IYGDEYLE
+661 LYGDEYLE

-691 ATIIDNINFNSK
+691 ATITDNINFNSK

-740 DIDLLL
+740 DINLLL

-760 ISILTSLLV
+760 ISILTSILV
-769 KDNNNYE
+769 RDNNNYE
-776 IKLTPE
+776 INLTPE
-782 LIEKISKIDKRLL
+782 LIEKISKIDKKLL

-823 LVISYGNYL
+823 LVVSYGNYL
-832 EESTIKV
+832 EESTIKI

-844 EDNKDYNVFLT
+844 DDNKDYNVFLT

-910 IILYGKPRDNTNQK
+910 IILYGKPRDNVNQR

-944 DRMGKYFTDNLDEL
+944 DRMGKYYTGNLDEL
-958 LVPFGDNELNQRV
+958 LVPFGDNELNQKI
-971 EIEDNP
+971 EIPDNP

-1002 IYSIYCNIK
+1002 LYSIYCNIK

-1052 FDSDNKINNDIKYI
+1052 LDNDNIINKDIKNI

-1136 FNTDICYPNDMK
+1136 FNTDICYPNDMN

-1156 SYDNIKMKKDGDII
+1156 SYDNNKIKKDGDII

-1184 GNITNLINNI
+1184 SNITNLINNI

-1210 PHLFNDPNLFIKIY
+1210 PHLFNDPNLFIKVY

-1258 KIMGELGEDLLLAHE
+1258 KILGELGEDLLLSSE
-1273 MEE
+1273 LE

>member
-1 MNKEN
+1 MSKEN
-6 QDQILEKYKKSITQT
+6 QDQILEKYKKSIFQT
-21 LEAIQNDYK
+21 LESIQNDYK
-30 TNIIIPNTL
+30 TNLIIPNTL

-45 LTELKNKKIKTDFI
+45 LTELKNKKIKTDLI
-59 DNQITNEHLYAFLC
+59 DNQITNEHLYVFLC

-97 FTKKLINKM
+97 FTKKLVIKM

-139 SNNNFPLIFCQ
+139 SNNNFPFIFCQ

-210 LYVINSPEKRKYF
+210 LYVINSPDKRKYF

-334 ISSSSRDYFYINK
+334 ISSSSRDYFYTNK

-418 ENNDIKIFYQKE
+418 ENNDLKLIYQKE
-430 IDLWE
+430 MDLWE

-479 VHFQSN
+479 INFQSN

-523 YIKWDWGYIDSILE
+523 YIKWDWGHIDSILE

-559 YPSKNEFVNNAW
+559 YPSKNEFVNNFW
-571 RSGKSEINKEFLVDS
+571 KSGKSEANKEFLVDS

-661 IYGDEYLE
+661 LYGDEYLE

-740 DIDLLL
+740 DINLLL

-760 ISILTSLLV
+760 ISILTSILV
-769 KDNNNYE
+769 RDNNNYE
-776 IKLTPE
+776 INLTPE
-782 LIEKISKIDKRLL
+782 LIEKISKIDKKLL

-823 LVISYGNYL
+823 LVVSYGNYL
-832 EESTIKV
+832 EESTIKI

-844 EDNKDYNVFLT
+844 DDNKDYNVFLT

-910 IILYGKPRDNTNQK
+910 IILYGKPRDNVNQR

-944 DRMGKYFTDNLDEL
+944 DRMGKYYTGNLDEL
-958 LVPFGDNELNQRV
+958 LVPFGDNELNQKI
-971 EIEDNP
+971 EIPDNP

-1002 IYSIYCNIK
+1002 LYSIYCNIK

-1052 FDSDNKINNDIKYI
+1052 LDNDNIINKDIKNI

-1136 FNTDICYPNDMK
+1136 FNTDICYPNDMN

-1156 SYDNIKMKKDGDII
+1156 SYDNNKIKKDGDII

-1184 GNITNLINNI
+1184 SNITNLINNI

-1210 PHLFNDPNLFIKIY
+1210 PHLFNDPNLFIKVY

-1258 KIMGELGEDLLLAHE
+1258 KILGELGEDLLLAHE

>member
-1 MNKEN
+1 MSKEN
-6 QDQILEKYKKSITQT
+6 QDQILEKYKKSIIKT
-21 LEAIQNDYK
+21 LESIQNDYK
-30 TNIIIPNTL
+30 TNLIIPNTL

-45 LTELKNKKIKTDFI
+45 LTELKNKKIKTDLI
-59 DNQITNEHLYAFLC
+59 DNQITNEHLYVFLC

-97 FTKKLINKM
+97 FTKKLVNKM

-139 SNNNFPLIFCQ
+139 SNNNFPFIFCQ

-210 LYVINSPEKRKYF
+210 LYVINSPDKRKYF

-334 ISSSSRDYFYINK
+334 ISSSSRDYFYTNK

-418 ENNDIKIFYQKE
+418 ENNDLKLIYQKE
-430 IDLWE
+430 MDLWE

-479 VHFQSN
+479 INFQSN

-523 YIKWDWGYIDSILE
+523 YTKWDWGHIDSILE

-559 YPSKNEFVNNAW
+559 YPSKNEFVNNFW
-571 RSGKSEINKEFLVDS
+571 KSGKSEANKEFLVDS

-661 IYGDEYLE
+661 LYGDEYLE

-740 DIDLLL
+740 DINLLL

-760 ISILTSLLV
+760 ISILTSILV
-769 KDNNNYE
+769 RDNNNYE
-776 IKLTPE
+776 INLTPE
-782 LIEKISKIDKRLL
+782 LIEKISKIDKKLL

-823 LVISYGNYL
+823 LVVSYGNYL
-832 EESTIKV
+832 EESTIKI

-844 EDNKDYNVFLT
+844 DDNKDYNVFLT

-910 IILYGKPRDNTNQK
+910 IILYGKPRDNVNQR

-944 DRMGKYFTDNLDEL
+944 DRMGKYYTGNLDEL
-958 LVPFGDNELNQRV
+958 LVPFGDNELNQKI
-971 EIEDNP
+971 EIPDNP

-1002 IYSIYCNIK
+1002 LYSIYCNIK

-1052 FDSDNKINNDIKYI
+1052 LDNDNIINKDIKNI

-1136 FNTDICYPNDMK
+1136 FNTDICYPNDMN

-1156 SYDNIKMKKDGDII
+1156 SDDNNKIKKDGDII

-1184 GNITNLINNI
+1184 SNITNLINNI

-1210 PHLFNDPNLFIKIY
+1210 PHLFNDPNLFIKVY

-1258 KIMGELGEDLLLAHE
+1258 KILGELGEDLLLSSE
-1273 MEE
+1273 LE

>member
-1 MNKEN
+1 MSKEN
-6 QDQILEKYKKSITQT
+6 QDQILEKYKKSIIQT
-21 LEAIQNDYK
+21 LESIQNDYK
-30 TNIIIPNTL
+30 TNLIIPNTL

-45 LTELKNKKIKTDFI
+45 LTELKNKKIKTDLI
-59 DNQITNEHLYAFLC
+59 DNLITNEHLYVFLC

-97 FTKKLINKM
+97 FTKKLVNKM

-139 SNNNFPLIFCQ
+139 SNNNFPFIFCQ

-210 LYVINSPEKRKYF
+210 LYVINSPDKRKYF

-334 ISSSSRDYFYINK
+334 ISSSSRDYFYTNK

-418 ENNDIKIFYQKE
+418 ENNDLKLIYQKE
-430 IDLWE
+430 MDLWE

-479 VHFQSN
+479 INFQSN

-513 IQSKVLDTKE
+513 IQSKVLDAKE
-523 YIKWDWGYIDSILE
+523 YIKWDWGHIDSILE

-559 YPSKNEFVNNAW
+559 YPSKNEFVNNFW
-571 RSGKSEINKEFLVDS
+571 KSGKSEANKEFLVDS

-661 IYGDEYLE
+661 LYGDEYLE

-740 DIDLLL
+740 DINLLL

-760 ISILTSLLV
+760 ISILTSILV
-769 KDNNNYE
+769 RDNNNYE
-776 IKLTPE
+776 INLTPE
-782 LIEKISKIDKRLL
+782 LIEKISKIDKKLL

-823 LVISYGNYL
+823 LVVSYGNYL
-832 EESTIKV
+832 EESTIKI

-844 EDNKDYNVFLT
+844 DDNKDYNVFLT

-910 IILYGKPRDNTNQK
+910 IILYGKPRDNVNQR

-944 DRMGKYFTDNLDEL
+944 DRMGKYYTGNLDEL
-958 LVPFGDNELNQRV
+958 LVPFGDNELNQKI
-971 EIEDNP
+971 EIPDNP
-977 GLIKLEKEGITL
+977 GLIQLEKEGITL

-1002 IYSIYCNIK
+1002 LYSIYCNIK

-1052 FDSDNKINNDIKYI
+1052 LDNDNIINKDIKNI

-1136 FNTDICYPNDMK
+1136 FNTDICYPNDMN

-1156 SYDNIKMKKDGDII
+1156 SYDNNKIKKDGDII

-1184 GNITNLINNI
+1184 SNITNLINNI

-1210 PHLFNDPNLFIKIY
+1210 PHLFNDPNLFIKVY

-1258 KIMGELGEDLLLAHE
+1258 KILGELGEDLLLSSE
-1273 MEE
+1273 LE

>member
-1 MNKEN
+1 MSEEN
-6 QDQILEKYKKSITQT
+6 RDQILEKYKKSIIQT
-21 LEAIQNDYK
+21 LESIQNDYK
-30 TNIIIPNTL
+30 TNLIIPNTL

-45 LTELKNKKIKTDFI
+45 LTELKNKKIKTDLI
-59 DNQITNEHLYAFLC
+59 DNQITNEHLYVFLC

-97 FTKKLINKM
+97 FTKKLVNKM

-118 KSKNFNDRYECLKL
+118 KSKNFNERYECLKL

-139 SNNNFPLIFCQ
+139 SNNNFPFIFCQ

-210 LYVINSPEKRKYF
+210 LYVINSPDKRKYF

-270 SKNVIKKLLKTWTGY
+270 SKNVIKKILKTWTGY

-334 ISSSSRDYFYINK
+334 ISSSSRDYFYTNK

-418 ENNDIKIFYQKE
+418 ENNDLKLIYQKE
-430 IDLWE
+430 MDLWE

-479 VHFQSN
+479 INFQSN

-523 YIKWDWGYIDSILE
+523 YIKWDWGHIDSILE

-559 YPSKNEFVNNAW
+559 YPSKNEFVNNFW
-571 RSGKSEINKEFLVDS
+571 KSGKSEANKEFLVDS

-661 IYGDEYLE
+661 LYGDEYLE

-740 DIDLLL
+740 DINLLL

-760 ISILTSLLV
+760 ISILTSILV
-769 KDNNNYE
+769 RDNNNYE
-776 IKLTPE
+776 INLTPE
-782 LIEKISKIDKRLL
+782 LIEKISKIDKKLL

-823 LVISYGNYL
+823 LVVSYGNYL
-832 EESTIKV
+832 EESTIKI

-844 EDNKDYNVFLT
+844 DDNKDYNVFLT

-910 IILYGKPRDNTNQK
+910 IILYGKPRDNVNQR

-944 DRMGKYFTDNLDEL
+944 DRMGKYYTGNLDEL
-958 LVPFGDNELNQRV
+958 LVPFGDNELNQKI
-971 EIEDNP
+971 EIPDNP

-1002 IYSIYCNIK
+1002 LYSIYCNIK

-1052 FDSDNKINNDIKYI
+1052 LDNDNIINKDIKNI

-1136 FNTDICYPNDMK
+1136 FNTDICYPNDMN

-1156 SYDNIKMKKDGDII
+1156 SYDNNKIKKDGDII

-1184 GNITNLINNI
+1184 SNITNLINNI

-1210 PHLFNDPNLFIKIY
+1210 PHLFNDPNLFIKVY

-1258 KIMGELGEDLLLAHE
+1258 KILGELGEDLLLSSE
-1273 MEE
+1273 LE

>member
-1 MNKEN
+1 MSKEN
-6 QDQILEKYKKSITQT
+6 QDQILEKYKKSIIQT
-21 LEAIQNDYK
+21 LESIQNDYK
-30 TNIIIPNTL
+30 TNLIIPNTL

-45 LTELKNKKIKTDFI
+45 LTELKNKKIKTDLI
-59 DNQITNEHLYAFLC
+59 DNQITNEHLYVFLC

-97 FTKKLINKM
+97 FTKKLVNKM

-139 SNNNFPLIFCQ
+139 SNNNFPFIFCQ

-210 LYVINSPEKRKYF
+210 LYVINSPDKRKYF

-334 ISSSSRDYFYINK
+334 ISSSSRDYFYTNK

-363 SNIMKFIENGNKTY
+363 SNIMKFIENGNKAY

-418 ENNDIKIFYQKE
+418 ENNDLKLIYQKE
-430 IDLWE
+430 MDLWE

-479 VHFQSN
+479 INFQSN

-523 YIKWDWGYIDSILE
+523 YIKWDWGHIDSILE

-559 YPSKNEFVNNAW
+559 YPSKNEFVNNFW
-571 RSGKSEINKEFLVDS
+571 KSGKSEANKEFLVDS

-661 IYGDEYLE
+661 LYGDEYLE

-740 DIDLLL
+740 DINLLL

-760 ISILTSLLV
+760 ISILTSILV
-769 KDNNNYE
+769 RDNNNYE
-776 IKLTPE
+776 INLTPE
-782 LIEKISKIDKRLL
+782 LIEKISKIDKKLL

-823 LVISYGNYL
+823 LVVSYGNYL
-832 EESTIKV
+832 EESTIKI

-844 EDNKDYNVFLT
+844 DDNKDYNVFLT

-910 IILYGKPRDNTNQK
+910 IILYGKPRDNVNQR

-944 DRMGKYFTDNLDEL
+944 DRMGKYYTGNLDEL
-958 LVPFGDNELNQRV
+958 LVPFGDNELNQKI
-971 EIEDNP
+971 EIPDNP

-1002 IYSIYCNIK
+1002 LYSIYCNIK

-1052 FDSDNKINNDIKYI
+1052 LDNDNIINKDIKNI

-1136 FNTDICYPNDMK
+1136 FNTDICYPNDMN

-1156 SYDNIKMKKDGDII
+1156 SYDNNKIKKDGDII

-1184 GNITNLINNI
+1184 SNITNLINNI

-1210 PHLFNDPNLFIKIY
+1210 PHLFNDPNLFIKVY

-1258 KIMGELGEDLLLAHE
+1258 KILGELGEDLLLSSE
-1273 MEE
+1273 LE